1 MAQRF
6 GGPHSPDN
14 SRNDSSPSG
23 AGRRVLPTR
32 AEGPARGEW
41 KLTLLFILSLIF
53 PLRAFFGDASW
64 LLQSLGA
71 MGLILAGLA
80 LTRQGMRAATAYDAR
95 TIARR
100 PAFPRKIIGAILLGA
115 GLGLG
120 AFASG
125 AALPVAGMLAAL
137 AAILHL
143 GAFGLDPMAD
153 KGMAGVDAFQTDRVA
168 NAVEEGERVLAQMRD
183 AILRAG
189 DRAIERRVA
198 EFSQTAEGLFRHVES
213 SPGDLTSVRKYLSVY
228 LQGARDATVKFAD
241 HYAATHDQK
250 SRDDYMALLA
260 DMQSTFADRS
270 RVLLAA
276 PNTDL
281 DVEISVLRD
290 RLKTET

>member
-1 MAQRF
+1 MAQRY
-6 GGPHSPDN
+6 GGKYSP
-14 SRNDSSPSG
+14 G
-23 AGRRVLPTR
+23 AANPAGQGMPPVPVARP
-32 AEGPARGEW
+32 EGPARGEW
-41 KLTLLFILSLIF
+41 KLTLLFIFSLIF
-53 PLRAFFGDASW
+53 PLRAFFGDAAW

-71 MGLILAGLA
+71 LGLIVAGLG
-80 LTRQGMRAATAYDAR
+80 LTRQGMRAQTAFDNR

-100 PAFPRKIIGAILLGA
+100 PAFPRKIAGAALLGA

-125 AALPVAGMLAAL
+125 LALPMAGLIGAL
-137 AAILHL
+137 AAALLL

-189 DRAIERRVA
+189 DRAIERRVG
-198 EFSQTAEGLFRHVES
+198 EFAQTAQSLFRQVEG

-228 LQGARDATVKFAD
+228 LHGARDATVKFAD
-241 HYAATHDQK
+241 HYAATHDDK
-250 SRDDYMALLA
+250 SRTEYLALLA
-260 DMQSTFADRS
+260 DLQSTFADRS
-270 RVLLAA
+270 RALLQA

-281 DVEISVLRD
+281 EIEISVLRD
-290 RLKTET
+290 RLKTES